1 QQAQGGQDIK
11 RGGRAKR
18 SPGGSLSDAINT
30 FSKERNAQLTRSGP
44 STDAATQM
52 MLARMYGYHPQLA
65 VAEQAQGPRREIVQP
80 MTDLGNQIDEG
91 AKWLAG
97 ETAPDESVAT
107 TKGNSK
113 PGAAGGGGALP
124 VILAGIRHMETGGL
138 KNPYGYVSPAGALG
152 AYGIMPKTLASWAER
167 AGYKGISPQ
176 DFISNPD
183 AQDAVAAV
191 GARDYYNQY
200 GGDVRSVGQAWLGGP
215 GSVGKRVKDPW
226 TGISTADYGNRLN
239 DYVGQNYQPQTENAQ
254 SAPAAPVPPPPPPP
268 QPSDVP
274 NAPQAQA
281 DPMSNLY
288 DKVAFS
294 PDVQSGYD

>member
-97 ETAPDESVAT
+97 EPAPDESVPPV
-107 TKGNSK
+107 KGSPK
-113 PGAAGGGGALP
+113 AS
-124 VILAGIRHMETGGL
+124 VSTGNG
-138 KNPYGYVSPAGALG
+138 VV
-152 AYGIMPKTLASWAER
+152 ASR
-167 AGYKGISPQ
+167 P
-176 DFISNPD
+176 
-183 AQDAVAAV
+183 
-191 GARDYYNQY
+191 
-200 GGDVRSVGQAWLGGP
+200 
-215 GSVGKRVKDPW
+215 
-226 TGISTADYGNRLN
+226 
-239 DYVGQNYQPQTENAQ
+239 
-254 SAPAAPVPPPPPPP
+254 
-268 QPSDVP
+268 
-274 NAPQAQA
+274 
-281 DPMSNLY
+281 
-288 DKVAFS
+288 
-294 PDVQSGYD
+294 